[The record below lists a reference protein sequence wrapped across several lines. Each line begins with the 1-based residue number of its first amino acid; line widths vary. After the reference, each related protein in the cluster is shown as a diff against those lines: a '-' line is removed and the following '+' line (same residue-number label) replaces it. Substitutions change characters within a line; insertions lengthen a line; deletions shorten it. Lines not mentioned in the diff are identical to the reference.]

1 MRRGGCHTF
10 SHKVCPNSRA
20 LQSSDSGGRCGA
32 KAYRCHHSFLCDV
45 RVFLWRSTGTMCAA
59 PMMPMFFW
67 SSMLWR
73 RRGRILVGVTN
84 MADVADHPA
93 TTETPVNPYSLLE
106 AVNNSSDTA
115 HTGWLIFLA
124 IMTYLMIAVA
134 GVTHEALLLE
144 TPVQLPILQ
153 VNIQLKQFF
162 QFAPVVLVLFHIG
175 ILAQLVLLARKALEF
190 DRAISLLEMSGRRT
204 HPLRLELHNF
214 FFVQGIAGPHR
225 SALMSGFLNIMSWLT
240 IIILP
245 LVLLLYMQVAFLP
258 YHDVAT
264 TWINRTFLTLDI
276 IVVLLIG
283 VFLMR
288 AETSF
293 FQAFWRSTIAHPVSV
308 AATAAVLGMVL
319 YLSYFAATVPGE
331 RLDTIGR
338 KLNQW
343 ASLSGDGKLL
353 HGGLNMP
360 ALVADNSILGLF
372 QRNLMVIDADLTQL
386 EGART
391 LRLRGRDLRHA
402 KLDRTDLAG
411 ADLTGAR
418 LDGASL
424 IGANLENA
432 SLGCADP
439 DALMLSDSRT
449 AARCVSARGVDLRR
463 ARLNGA
469 RLWGID
475 LSEAK
480 LDDADLERADISN
493 GLLIGAT
500 LTNAQLDKAELTGG
514 VQAQG
519 ANFLNASLQGADLTG
534 ARLQLAD
541 FSSASMHGA
550 ILNFAQLEGAIL
562 RDANLE
568 AASLMRARVIAAD
581 MAGARITAGDL
592 RGTQVWMSTTPLWD
606 GTGLTDLSELIVRPP
621 NEADL
626 AALKDGLQQVAASE
640 AGARAKELWAQM
652 SGDSAGW
659 RATVDHQRWQSWAGA
674 TPVPPALTYGA
685 DLTTYLSNLMCSARW
700 DDGAVATGI
709 ARRAAAPQFRGDP
722 VQLYDRLRENGCAAS
737 AQTAPAALEV
747 LSAAAESARH

>member
-1 MRRGGCHTF
+1 
-10 SHKVCPNSRA
+10 
-20 LQSSDSGGRCGA
+20 
-32 KAYRCHHSFLCDV
+32 
-45 RVFLWRSTGTMCAA
+45 
-59 PMMPMFFW
+59 
-67 SSMLWR
+67 
-73 RRGRILVGVTN
+73 
-84 MADVADHPA
+84 MADAAERSADA
-93 TTETPVNPYSLLE
+93 DTPVNPYSLLE
-106 AVNNSSDTA
+106 AVNNSSDTS

-134 GVTHEALLLE
+134 GVTHEALLTE

-190 DRAISLLEMSGRRT
+190 DRAISFLEISGKRT

-214 FFVQGIAGPHR
+214 FFVQSIAGSHR

-264 TWINRTFLTLDI
+264 TWITRIFLTLDI
-276 IVVLLIG
+276 VVVLLIG

-293 FQAFWRSTIAHPVSV
+293 FQAFWRSTITHPFSV
-308 AATAAVLGMVL
+308 VATAVVLGTVL

-338 KLNQW
+338 KLTAW
-343 ASLSGDGKLL
+343 AALPGDGKLQ
-353 HGGLNMP
+353 HSGLTIP
-360 ALVADNSILGLF
+360 ALVGDDAILGMF
-372 QRNLMVIDADLTQL
+372 HRNLVVTDSELL
-386 EGART
+386 GGEGGKT

-411 ADLTGAR
+411 VDLTGAR

-432 SLGCADP
+432 SLGCAEP
-439 DALMLSDSRT
+439 DALMLSDSREV
-449 AARCVSARGVDLRR
+449 ARCVSARGVDLSR
-463 ARLNGA
+463 ARLKGA

-475 LSEAK
+475 LSAAK
-480 LDDADLERADISN
+480 LNDAELEGADLGNAVLS
-493 GLLIGAT
+493 GAS
-500 LTNAQLDKAELTGG
+500 LVNAQLDKAELTGG

-541 FSSASMHGA
+541 FSSASMQGV
-550 ILNFAQLEGAIL
+550 ILNFAQLEGAVL

-568 AASLMRARVIAAD
+568 AASLMRAKLIGAD
-581 MAGARITAGDL
+581 MADMRVTGGDL
-592 RGTQVWMSTTPLWD
+592 RGTQVWMSSTPLWD
-606 GTGLTDLSELIVRPP
+606 GTGLTDLSELVVRAPSD
-621 NEADL
+621 ADL
-626 AALKDGLQQVAASE
+626 AALKAGLQAISGSD
-640 AGARAKELWAQM
+640 AGVRAKELWAQI
-652 SGDSAGW
+652 SGGSVRWSG
-659 RATVDHQRWQSWAGA
+659 TVDHQRWQSWVGA
-674 TPVPPALTYGA
+674 TPVPPALTYRE
-685 DLTTYLSNLMCSARW
+685 DLTTYLLKLMCSTRW
-700 DDGAVATGI
+700 SDGAVASGI
-709 ARRAAAPQFRGDP
+709 ARRAASPQFRGDA
-722 VQLYDRLRENGCAAS
+722 VLVYDRLRGNSCPAS
-737 AQTAPAALEV
+737 AHAAPGAMKV
-747 LSAAAESARH
+747 LSVAAENARN